1 MPIRATLLLP
11 WAVDRVGLPRI
22 LVLPYDDPTLNWDG
36 GVTAGVGAMPDAIS
50 ETEWKMLLLR
60 SFRQLAMAR
69 LPELLTARYRFSST
83 TTGVPWF
90 VRRKDPGKA
99 DRDGRRIPLWVD
111 LAMIDARRCSGR
123 WPGDWRPCFVER
135 QTGRRRRRRHG
146 CSTTPTTRAVKVTI
160 REAMSTD
167 QVRQ

>member
-90 VRRKDPGKA
+90 VRRNGGTRVKPTEMAAGF
-99 DRDGRRIPLWVD
+99 RLWVD
-111 LAMIDARRCSGR
+111 LAMIHAWEVLGGAGPATGGR
-123 WPGDWRPCFVER
+123 P
-135 QTGRRRRRRHG
+135 
-146 CSTTPTTRAVKVTI
+146 S
-160 REAMSTD
+160 
-167 QVRQ
+167 